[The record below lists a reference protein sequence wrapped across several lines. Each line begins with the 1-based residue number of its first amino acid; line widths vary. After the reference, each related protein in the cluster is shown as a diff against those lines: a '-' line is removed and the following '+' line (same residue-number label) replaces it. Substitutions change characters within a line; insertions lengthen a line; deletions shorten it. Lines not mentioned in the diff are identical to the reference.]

1 MVLMLF
7 IGLGL
12 MMQMAGT
19 NTLLQSII
27 ADDMRGRVLS
37 LYTMSFMSVAPFG
50 NLLAGFISSRIGAKY
65 TLLGAATILSDLGF
79 QGLEPDSQV
88 HQKYQSHAD
97 HQRNQ
102 LCIALRDMKFHLGR

>member
-65 TLLGAATILSDLGF
+65 TLLGAATICLIWASK
-79 QGLEPDSQV
+79 GLNQIPKFIRSINRMLII
-88 HQKYQSHAD
+88 KPQSGYVSP
-97 HQRNQ
+97 
-102 LCIALRDMKFHLGR
+102 CGI